1 MSSEDEEEE
10 GAEGAAESVQENKK
24 RRVKEKLIRLGYLPK
39 DEAKIKERL
48 HGLSAWK
55 INECNKLREKNPKF
69 DDPDLNG
76 YMEDFERFKQ
86 CLKIFY
92 KECLHENIL
101 RAASV
106 LIKVLSRCLEFFI
119 QKANDLH
126 KENLAITNML
136 EEAKANE
143 AEVHESIIKNL
154 ESREKDIREV
164 LEERFKD
171 GREDFLKAAREVE
184 YDATEIEDLSVDGY
198 VKSSAAR
205 DACVKQIAH
214 AVMTKVEAELSE
226 ALQQMFYSRDE
237 FIRQLE
243 AQVRNLEKETKGNG
257 HTPSTASGFLAQSLV
272 DSYGLHLDA
281 PSTRNDGF
289 LRSFLREFRRVLKSV
304 SAYGVK
310 GGLGRIFERR
320 FCVGNS
326 NWKET
331 EAKAILKF
339 INTDEVTRDVIEAL
353 KENFTVCHERFAEE
367 IEKVISLCKRG
378 ETVKDEQRKKI
389 REMAPEVATLEM
401 MAHNVHD
408 AIKFGA
414 PECGAKIGEG
424 AQGKVFAC
432 KNIRSP
438 EGKPCVVKVVP
449 VSDERQMKDLML
461 ELHNTRCVQSE
472 LMPWLDFIVLHAKLS
487 FKFHDAIA
495 NLFWFL

>member
-1 MSSEDEEEE
+1 MSSEDEDEE
-10 GAEGAAESVQENKK
+10 GEEGAAESVQENKK

-214 AVMTKVEAELSE
+214 AVMTKVDAELSE
-226 ALQQMFYSRDE
+226 ALQEMFYTRDE
-237 FIRQLE
+237 FTKQLE
-243 AQVRNLEKETKGNG
+243 DQVRNLEKETKGDG
-257 HTPSTASGFLAQSLV
+257 DTPSTASRFLAQSLIA
-272 DSYGLHLDA
+272 SYDLHLAA
-281 PSTRNDGF
+281 PATRKDGF
-289 LRSFLREFRRVLKSV
+289 LYSFFREFRRVLRSV
-304 SAYGVK
+304 FRYGLK
-310 GGLGRIFERR
+310 EGLGRIFEKR
-320 FCVGNS
+320 FFVGNS
-326 NWKET
+326 KWKET
-331 EAKAILKF
+331 EAKAILNA
-339 INTDEVTRDVIEAL
+339 INPDKVTRGIIEAL
-353 KENFTVCHERFAEE
+353 KENFTNCHKRFADE
-367 IEKVISLCKRG
+367 IESIISLCKRG

-401 MAHNVHD
+401 MAYNVHD

-438 EGKPCVVKVVP
+438 EGKPCVVKVVAM
-449 VSDERQMKDLML
+449 SDERQMKDLML

-472 LMPWLDFIVLHAKLS
+472 LMPWLDFSVLHAENRACS
-487 FKFHDAIA
+487 SYVGVYMQ
-495 NLFWFL
+495 